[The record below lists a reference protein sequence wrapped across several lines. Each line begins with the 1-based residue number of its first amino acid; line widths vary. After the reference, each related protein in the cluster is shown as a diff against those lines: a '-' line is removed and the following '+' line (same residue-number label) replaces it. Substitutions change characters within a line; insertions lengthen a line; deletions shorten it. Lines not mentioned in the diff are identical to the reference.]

1 MRPEAVQRRT
11 PMLGFPEPQP
21 AVHTF
26 PDTGHS
32 VRTVIRDG
40 EPWWVASDV
49 CAVLGYSRVADA
61 LRDRLGCGKQLPT
74 AAPAA

>member
-1 MRPEAVQRRT
+1 
-11 PMLGFPEPQP
+11 MLSIPEPQT

-40 EPWWVASDV
+40 EPWWVAADV
-49 CAVLGYSRVADA
+49 CAVLGYSRVLPGTQDADEFGIHGA
-61 LRDRLGCGKQLPT
+61 DVW
-74 AAPAA
+74 